1 MQCFLSLIILQVP
14 LWFSI
19 RFMIIAF
26 YLEVL
31 LSKSSFSWKKKKK
44 LMDDQVVNYPNI
56 ITVIIIITHL
66 FIDSK
71 FKLTPIRTSSY
82 NNLFLCKANW
92 DQIYIIPSIETTNNL
107 NLVTIIKKSDN
118 ANKWNCQTLIVIR
131 WFM

>member
-1 MQCFLSLIILQVP
+1 MFPKFDYFTNTI
-14 LWFSI
+14 
-19 RFMIIAF
+19 MIFDKI
-26 YLEVL
+26 YDNYVL
-31 LSKSSFSWKKKKK
+31 LGGFALQKLVFMKKKKK
-44 LMDDQVVNYPNI
+44 LMDDLVVNYPNI

-71 FKLTPIRTSSY
+71 FKLTPIRTSIY

-118 ANKWNCQTLIVIR
+118 TNKWNCQTLIVIR
-131 WFM
+131 

>member
-1 MQCFLSLIILQVP
+1 MFPKFDYFTNTI
-14 LWFSI
+14 
-19 RFMIIAF
+19 MIFDKI
-26 YLEVL
+26 YDNCVL
-31 LSKSSFSWKKKKK
+31 LGGFALQKLVFMKKKKK
-44 LMDDQVVNYPNI
+44 LMDDLVVNYPNI

-71 FKLTPIRTSSY
+71 FKLTPIRTSIY

-131 WFM
+131 WFI

>member
-1 MQCFLSLIILQVP
+1 MFPKFDYFTSTI
-14 LWFSI
+14 
-19 RFMIIAF
+19 MIFDKI
-26 YLEVL
+26 YDNCVL
-31 LSKSSFSWKKKKK
+31 LGGFALQKLVFMKKKKK
-44 LMDDQVVNYPNI
+44 LMDDLVVNYPNI

-71 FKLTPIRTSSY
+71 FKLTPIRTSIY

-131 WFM
+131 

>member
-1 MQCFLSLIILQVP
+1 MFPKFDYFTNTI
-14 LWFSI
+14 
-19 RFMIIAF
+19 MIFDKI
-26 YLEVL
+26 YDNCVL
-31 LSKSSFSWKKKKK
+31 LGGFALQKLVFMKKKKK
-44 LMDDQVVNYPNI
+44 LMDDLVVNYPNI

-71 FKLTPIRTSSY
+71 FKLTPIRTSIY

>member
-1 MQCFLSLIILQVP
+1 MFPKFDYFTNTI
-14 LWFSI
+14 
-19 RFMIIAF
+19 MIFDKI
-26 YLEVL
+26 YDNCVL
-31 LSKSSFSWKKKKK
+31 LGGFALQKLVFMKKKKK
-44 LMDDQVVNYPNI
+44 LMDDLVVNYPNI

-71 FKLTPIRTSSY
+71 FKLTPIRTSIY

-131 WFM
+131 

>member
-1 MQCFLSLIILQVP
+1 MFPKFDYFTNTI
-14 LWFSI
+14 
-19 RFMIIAF
+19 MIFDKI
-26 YLEVL
+26 YDNCVL
-31 LSKSSFSWKKKKK
+31 LGGFALQKLVFMKKKKK
-44 LMDDQVVNYPNI
+44 IMDDLVVNYPNI

-71 FKLTPIRTSSY
+71 FKLTPIRTSIY

-118 ANKWNCQTLIVIR
+118 TNKWNCQTLIVIR

>member
-1 MQCFLSLIILQVP
+1 MFPKFDYFTNTI
-14 LWFSI
+14 
-19 RFMIIAF
+19 MIFDKI
-26 YLEVL
+26 YDNCVL
-31 LSKSSFSWKKKKK
+31 LGGFALQKLVFMKKKKK
-44 LMDDQVVNYPNI
+44 LMDDLVVNYPNI

-71 FKLTPIRTSSY
+71 FKLTPIRTSIY

-118 ANKWNCQTLIVIR
+118 TNKWNCQTLIVIR
-131 WFM
+131 